1 MTMVRLM
8 IAAAAVA
15 ATGAAALIAST
26 AAAAAVL
33 VVRSS
38 GPSAGAYPPG
48 KALPETHMLK
58 LKASDMIV
66 LLDSRGTRTLQGPG
80 SFSVSA
86 SAAPATGGAIRSAG
100 TSARRVRLGVVRG
113 TGMRSVWQADLGRSG
128 AVCVAN
134 PSELTLY
141 RPDAVGPADV
151 TLTDV
156 ASGTTAKVH
165 FDPEQFDAAW
175 PQAVPVKSGARI
187 AVTGLGAPQSITIRM
202 LSPVPSGLEGMA
214 QSLIRADCQ
223 AQLDVLIATFSAR
236 PGS

>member
-1 MTMVRLM
+1 MVRVM
-8 IAAAAVA
+8 YAAAA
-15 ATGAAALIAST
+15 AAALLAST
-26 AAAAAVL
+26 AVTAAVL

-48 KALPETHMLK
+48 KALPDTHLLK
-58 LKASDMIV
+58 LKASDTIV

-86 SAAPATGGAIRSAG
+86 SAAPAAAGAIRTAG
-100 TSARRVRLGVVRG
+100 SSARRVRLGAVRG
-113 TGMRSVWQADLGRSG
+113 TGTRSVWQADVGRSG

-134 PSELTLY
+134 PGELTLY
-141 RPDAVGPADV
+141 RPDATGPADV
-151 TLTDV
+151 MLTDV

-165 FDPEQFDAAW
+165 FDADQSDAAW
-175 PQAVPVKSGARI
+175 PAAVPVKSGARI
-187 AVTGLGAPQSITIRM
+187 DVAGLAAPQSMTIRM

-236 PGS
+236 Q